1 LRGPTDD
8 PTVVREAAARLLE
21 AVDTTGGVRLL
32 GVGVTGLAD
41 FTQEDLFAQA
51 ADAEHAVEESAAA
64 GSPGERDTTAEGAE
78 DRESE
83 EPPASR
89 RWPAGHDV
97 RHDVHG
103 HGWVQGSGV
112 GRVTVRF
119 EEPWTRPGRV
129 RTFRID
135 DPELQ
140 PADPLPLVR
149 DPADYSS
156 WPASLPKSLSGPVP
170 AEGEGEVS
178 SP

>member
-1 LRGPTDD
+1 M
-8 PTVVREAAARLLE
+8 
-21 AVDTTGGVRLL
+21 RLL

-41 FTQEDLFAQA
+41 YTQEDLFAQA
-51 ADAEHAVEESAAA
+51 ADERAAA
-64 GSPGERDTTAEGAE
+64 GLAADLAAVGRAGGAETGGDAGTDEGRPEPGEPEQESAEQLA
-78 DRESE
+78 
-83 EPPASR
+83 AR

-97 RHDVHG
+97 RHDAHG

-119 EEPWTRPGRV
+119 EEPESAPGRV

-135 DPELQ
+135 DPALR

-156 WPASLPKSLSGPVP
+156 WPASLPKSRSG
-170 AEGEGEVS
+170 AVS
-178 SP
+178 SGGESRP